1 MTNKT
6 IFESKGLFIAA
17 EKEELLSCAEELKS
31 TESALD
37 SKNELIILG
46 QKNNSYSRSNIKIGI
61 KLNPDSFIKNSLYLS
76 WKDLAMR
83 LSKSSSPSFPDYL
96 SLFLNNYNETIITG
110 LKVEFNAADFQS
122 FLPDFLKI
130 SDGLDLTYCQIYKN
144 DDKFEAWIFL
154 MDQDLYLLKE
164 HEKSIRKI
172 KAFNQTEKT
181 RLQKFVFQKEECIK
195 IIKKLTQLELPLMK

>member
-31 TESALD
+31 AESALD

-83 LSKSSSPSFPDYL
+83 LSKSSSPSFPDYP
-96 SLFLNNYNETIITG
+96 SLFLNNYNETILTG
-110 LKVEFNAADFQS
+110 LKAEFNAADFQS
-122 FLPDFLKI
+122 FLLDFLKI
-130 SDGLDLTYCQIYKN
+130 SDGLDLTYCQIYKKE
-144 DDKFEAWIFL
+144 DKFEAWIFL